1 MTLVSEDM
9 LVLLPP
15 QEKRN
20 RGPSLPVV
28 AYKYSH
34 KHAELPGICGS
45 RMGTGY
51 LVSRNSS
58 RLALRREFG
67 VNSVGPTHLL
77 IVTATSLLQHTQ
89 GT

>member
-1 MTLVSEDM
+1 MVSEDI

-20 RGPSLPVV
+20 RDPSLPVV

-34 KHAELPGICGS
+34 KYAELPGICGS
-45 RMGTGY
+45 PMGTGY
-51 LVSRNSS
+51 LVSTISS

-67 VNSVGPTHLL
+67 VNSVGPTHLPT
-77 IVTATSLLQHTQ
+77 VKETSLFQHTQ
-89 GT
+89 GTQ